1 MSNGHDTILIFNEDG
16 KLIEHKSLDY
26 PNTIDGLFSPIRF
39 VNLSQ
44 WTKDNNNIVITLSR
58 NGELL
63 IFKGGNLCF
72 AKRRG
77 HWRYFAHDSVIKQ
90 FTNNG
95 MGRRSPEKLRREIY
109 LTVLDVS
116 FARTGG
122 CIGIITSSKKQ
133 LSLERGL
140 VNETDLLESDSE
152 KLKTI
157 TTRLIVGG
165 KKFHEL
171 DRLLRLELISIDG
184 ATVLDHKGKILAS
197 GSILSIQGGSSSGGR
212 QAATDALAEYG
223 LGIKISN
230 DGYVKVINRKKDEIV
245 RLA

>member
-1 MSNGHDTILIFNEDG
+1 
-16 KLIEHKSLDY
+16 
-26 PNTIDGLFSPIRF
+26 
-39 VNLSQ
+39 
-44 WTKDNNNIVITLSR
+44 
-58 NGELL
+58 
-63 IFKGGNLCF
+63 
-72 AKRRG
+72 
-77 HWRYFAHDSVIKQ
+77 
-90 FTNNG
+90 
-95 MGRRSPEKLRREIY
+95 
-109 LTVLDVS
+109 VS